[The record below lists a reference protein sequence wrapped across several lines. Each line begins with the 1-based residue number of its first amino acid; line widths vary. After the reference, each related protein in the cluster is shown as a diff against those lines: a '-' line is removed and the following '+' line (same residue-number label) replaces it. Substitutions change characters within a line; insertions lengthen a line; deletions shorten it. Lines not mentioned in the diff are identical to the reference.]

1 MLLLVSLRELW
12 GPAKRRARSNFP
24 PHPAAQPR
32 AGCVS
37 LVWPAPAPSHA
48 CSPDGSLLK
57 QVERNRARPGNEQGL
72 APDVRRAGITPK
84 IISPASCKGGAW
96 PVKTSPAPPCNEL
109 YTQFDSAQVADF
121 NAHYPNAVPPLFER
135 VSILLYLSFPGKS
148 LHIFSYWV
156 LQSCAYFET
165 YTIQFTMLSGMQHTL
180 PWLCPTTGLRVIYTF
195 VH

>member
-72 APDVRRAGITPK
+72 APDGGGAGITLK
-84 IISPASCKGGAW
+84 ITPLACFKGGAW
-96 PVKTSPAPPCNEL
+96 PVKIRPALRHNEL
-109 YTQFDSAQVADF
+109 
-121 NAHYPNAVPPLFER
+121 
-135 VSILLYLSFPGKS
+135 
-148 LHIFSYWV
+148 
-156 LQSCAYFET
+156 
-165 YTIQFTMLSGMQHTL
+165 
-180 PWLCPTTGLRVIYTF
+180 
-195 VH
+195 